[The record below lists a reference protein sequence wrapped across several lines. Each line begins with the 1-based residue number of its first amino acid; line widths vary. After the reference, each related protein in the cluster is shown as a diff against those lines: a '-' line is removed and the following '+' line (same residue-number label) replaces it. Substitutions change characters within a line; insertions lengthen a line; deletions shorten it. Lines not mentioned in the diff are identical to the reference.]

1 MAEFKLGRIRFVWQ
15 GDWGATRAYVADDVV
30 SFGGKS
36 YICIK
41 NHTSSSDFQT
51 DFTDAI
57 PKWDIVSDGTS
68 WQGDWQPE
76 FTYAPGDV
84 VKYGSLVY
92 IAETG
97 HTSATFAAPDYLG
110 LEADLDKWTPFA
122 TSFDWKGD
130 WTIDTRFKINDL
142 VKYGGYVYLCN
153 TAHVSAAT
161 VTLGL
166 EADQAKW
173 TLFTEGLNYLGEWQ
187 TAVRYRV
194 NDVVK
199 YGGNVFI
206 AITPHTST
214 GFVADE
220 ANWDT
225 FIEGFQ
231 FEDSWDNATNYQIGD
246 TVTYGGYVYLA
257 KTNNSNAQ
265 PTASPDDW
273 EVFTTGFSFQGDWSS
288 LDSYKVGDVVRVGGT
303 TYVAIADST
312 DEVPPNN
319 SFWFKLNSGINW
331 TSSTE
336 SYSQVSGTNATG
348 QSGSGAKFDI
358 TRSKTVYTV
367 SISTGFTGSGY
378 VENDVIT
385 ISGADV
391 GGVTPAND
399 IVITVTAVDGDAV
412 DAITHTG
419 YSSSWIAGR
428 TYNVGDVAIYGASSF
443 IVTATHTSETANRP
457 DNDLD
462 ANYWN
467 LLTLGSEALAL
478 EVEGDLV
485 YYSNQGPTRLP
496 IGVDGQILR
505 ATDGFPDWANYGL
518 IDNVIYVGPLGTDT
532 PAPDSG
538 LTIDKPF
545 KSVSYALDQI
555 KQGYL
560 NPQTRDILKHNKQFM
575 MKEITNWLEYT
586 YSITVTSTSAGTRRF
601 TCASTENLQDN
612 QPIVFTGEVF
622 GGVVAGQTYYID
634 SIINSS
640 EFRISET
647 PAGVSFIPSD
657 ATGQMQGDLAYDAA
671 KCERDTGLIIDAIIY
686 DVSRGGTLN
695 TTTATKSYYTEAGN
709 EYISSNLGFQREQT
723 VKANQQLK
731 ALIQTVVSNQTPV
744 NYQSLNNID
753 HGLRAQQVVDFT
765 LTAEDE
771 GKAKLNTL
779 MDIVIDGIEAESN
792 TAIAL
797 PVLPNTTVFIKTG
810 TYNEVLP
817 MILPEYTAVVGDEL
831 RTSVVQPAPADEML
845 SADKP
850 KATSA
855 LNRIKELSSELI
867 QNVKVTPTAGNTT
880 PQGYVNGY
888 GGNTE
893 GTTRINNGIEV
904 TQDVLRTG
912 LSIVDTM
919 PAVGPTPTGGTGNAS
934 DAGYA
939 NAVSQIEANYDFIQ
953 EEIVAWIAV
962 QVDGAIAPFASNFV
976 YDADSCKRD
985 VQYILDALRYDL
997 TYGGN
1002 FQTTVAARSYF
1013 VDGNPVYGAGE
1024 KEETLAAY
1032 AHLKSVVGDVITETA
1047 ITPSTGNSTTQDV
1060 DGTAGSAG
1068 AETFAEARV
1077 QEIYDTIDT
1086 DGTLASEIAPDTS
1099 WIGTSLTTWRSEID
1113 TKKPEIQNS
1122 VIDYVNSNFGDFEYD
1137 SGSCRRD
1144 STILLTSSAYDTAL
1158 GTNFNS
1164 VRDGL
1169 AYRRQ
1174 MGQNVIQNQLTQ
1186 TVGTITAERD
1196 LAVALIS
1203 DPTAIT
1209 RNTAYWN
1216 EVIDI
1221 VENGTASADII
1232 VWTDPGVDTNKAT
1245 ARSELQTNRTN
1256 IINALTTWINTNYP
1270 NLNYSQEICERDT
1283 GRVID
1288 AVSYDIQYGGNS
1300 ASYEAAKAYFEG
1312 YAETLPVSQ
1321 RDASV
1326 AAFEQLSTIAQGY
1339 MSGATEQAEAD
1350 VLIKIVSK
1358 AIEAGTIIALPT
1370 KTYPDYTWAAAGIEA
1385 DADTLLADTTV
1396 VPATLQYVT
1405 NNYSTFEYN
1414 HSKCSRDVGYIV
1426 DGLEYDL
1433 LFNSTFNSLKS
1444 GMAYHRGLTSTNLV
1458 LAEQLEPSL
1467 AALDVVREEIKEITS
1482 GTQDVKDSIETIIDI
1497 LVNDTTPSS
1506 YTITDPTNYDTGFFN
1521 ARRLVVANKQ
1531 FIIDEAEA
1539 YLVDNYN
1546 AVWVALTSAEQT
1558 QWLAEVGETVDAL
1571 RYDLTYRGNLETI
1584 VTARKYYVDNIFVK
1598 PAEDKA
1604 AFLALHTRLAD
1615 IIDNIAT
1622 GDTGGWT
1629 KSASNVNT
1637 QDVSGTAGSAGAGAF
1652 ALDRIT
1658 EIRDTIDTGL
1668 FPALITP
1675 SVLWVD
1681 SELQNLKTVIDARTE
1696 NIKTG
1701 AIAFIDQV
1709 YPNLTYDKVKCARD
1723 VGFIVDA
1730 IAYDIIFES
1739 DFRSSQA
1746 GLAYRRGITSTDY
1759 VLNNQLNATVETIEF
1774 IEEQLLELTIGQFAE
1789 QGSRDSSNRAYD
1801 ITIGMQTIVQNG
1813 LAALPPTVFPTHTEW
1828 GTADYANTAYASA
1841 SNTTGSTDTFNH
1853 AVDRIV
1859 ANHTFIQ
1866 DEVRHWLENPA
1877 NGYDTFWSGLTTAS
1891 QDACIR
1897 DVGYILDSTR
1907 YDMIY
1912 GGNTQSLVT
1921 GSAYF
1926 VNFVLTIDSSEI
1938 GATIAAYGRLKEV
1951 LSDVIQGTSVTTS
1964 PGVTEVQDTSG
1975 SSGSAEAAEFAED
1988 RVDDVL
1994 DWINNS
2000 GPNDTIEIATD
2011 WSDKSFTDSYNQL
2024 VTRKN
2029 EIVED
2034 VVYWVEKF
2042 HQELKY
2048 NQDTCRRDTGLMVD
2062 AIARDLLTGS
2072 NFATT
2077 KAGMAYYRQTTSA
2090 QAVIN
2095 DQLKATVGSI
2105 QFLAEKVKRVA
2116 ATNPTA
2122 AVELIVDDITAYING
2137 GETPTPKWCATES
2150 SDDADVAAS
2159 SIIWENKKYI
2169 VAEVIEYIAQTA
2181 PTLVYNV
2188 EDKKQEISN
2197 VIDALRYDLTYSSS
2211 SAILDTV
2218 YYYYPGRENDAFIL
2232 SEAEKQATLEAY
2244 DYMKQIVSGL
2254 AVNTVSSPGAIQDVE
2269 TPVLRDSLQ
2278 TTGDAGSVAKVEDLM
2293 TSMYNLLRS
2302 LTDIEEIT
2310 ITDITSNVLTT
2321 ETHNLKLGDTI
2332 TFSGLNDGTV
2342 YYVKTTPT
2350 GTTFTL
2356 SEYFNGPTA
2365 SFSDSPDA
2373 VIPGYPVRNASLTD
2387 VDAVLRQQFTN
2398 LTGSLDAIKTSV
2410 TEYVV
2415 ENYPTLVYDNVA
2427 TQANVADIIDA
2438 VGRDMMSNSNYL
2450 TTNVAKSY
2458 FYDFDPKLIG
2468 DNTNATVQTYR
2479 ELKNKIGTYVN
2490 GNNLALK
2497 RTNNLMDIIINM
2509 IDNGNGQTPEINGTM
2524 TYFNDRETINA
2535 VDVLKANRNFLADEA
2550 VAWIKAN
2557 YGGTVNDINGS
2568 PGTVTFTSAHNLTI
2582 GDPVVFDSDA
2592 FGGAV
2597 ADTTYWVVNV
2607 TSTTTIEVSD
2617 TKGGEALTFTGG
2629 AGSSVVT
2636 YSMNDAEQRNYMIRY
2651 IDSIVYDLQY
2661 PGNHKS
2667 WKSAQLYLNAVNGSL
2682 RSDMY
2687 HVRNATGVRNMTV
2700 NGLRGNLTELNDF
2713 GTRRPTA
2720 GSYVSL
2726 DPGFGPWDTE
2736 AWVTNKSCYVQNVTT
2751 FGVGCVGCKIDGA
2764 LHAGGNRSIVSN
2776 DFTQVLSDGIGVWCS
2791 GNNSL
2796 TELVSVFAYY
2806 NYSGYLADFGGRIRA
2821 TNGNSSYGT
2830 FGVIAEGTDTG
2841 EEPIYAAIDN
2851 LSQDA
2856 QISNV
2861 LTDGE
2866 EEVLRFEYAN
2876 AGRDYTNAEIAISG
2890 AGFNAAVIQDEFRD
2904 QAVIE
2909 TRLIDLNDGNSLGG
2923 EDYVSAQN
2931 VAQGGDTLSATIAAT
2946 DTALGGAY
2954 VGMNI
2959 QLTAGTG
2966 VGQYGRIIS
2975 FNNGTKQAKVY
2986 KTTSEPF
2993 NISGTASAN
3002 NRVFYDAGEFTQL
3015 YNNMPVYL
3023 SDDIGGLTA
3032 ATVYYVVFFDGSSLE
3047 LSTSEGGAAETLTN
3061 SSDNVKMYEAGW
3073 DHIIPGTPIAAGLDL
3088 TTGYRIEAAIDY
3100 TDPGFTAVDQTMAT
3114 ANIDYGAHTYADNKF
3129 IALQDGGTGTNISTD
3144 GITWEAGGTLPVS
3157 GSWTK
3162 VAYGGGQG
3170 ATATAIVGGLGGSG
3184 AVLEAELGE
3193 LNSIGLPG
3201 PTQIARVNVINGGRG
3216 YVSAPTIVFTPT
3228 AGGGGASAVATVKDG
3243 IIQEIIITS
3252 TGAGYSQAPTVTAET
3267 DKVTEIKVN
3276 SFGNGYLSVPTITL
3290 SGGGASTQASATAT
3304 INNQG
3309 LATIT
3314 IDVDGDDNPLRGEG
3328 YTSAPTVT
3336 ITDNDA
3342 GWLAISAGSANNAF
3356 LAAGQPA
3363 ATNWTGGSPIPGT
3376 AHNDIAYGNGTWV
3389 AVGGDGSGGA
3399 ATSTDGS
3406 AWVSRT
3412 ITTLASGTDEFI
3424 GVAYNGVNFVAISQS
3439 DETAVSSNG
3448 ITWTAGGALPTAT
3461 GDWVAIEYGN
3471 GRFVAIAD
3479 TGEVAVSTDN
3489 GTNWRASNAGL
3500 VNITDPTFWTNIGY
3514 GQGLFVAVGENTIA
3528 TSQYGLD
3535 WSRRFIDGTA
3545 EKWYGVAFGN
3555 PDNDPIWSI
3564 GNGPT
3569 SATQGLQ
3576 LRLKTGAKAFGR
3588 CLDEDGSITS
3598 IRLAEPGS
3606 GYPCGTILSTTAPN
3620 TLEVSSSDNL
3630 RLNQPIVFEGIST
3643 STSGSGAGGGGGGGG
3658 GGGYGV
3664 LNTGTGTDT
3673 TATPIGLD
3681 TETVYYIKSIVG
3693 TNITISLIK
3702 GGDAFDI
3709 NTVVAEDIGDVYFKA
3724 GPEVTITDPNST
3736 VPAAVWP
3743 RLRDGALANPT
3754 FTNRGTGYTTA
3765 TAELAGDGSADLYQP
3780 STFIAVSGLFELP
3793 EPGSNVEFANIPNA
3807 WYKLVTISNVIG
3819 QPGEYT
3825 ATFQVSPGLT
3835 VLNAPRNQIRVTTT
3849 NKYSQVRLT
3858 GHDFLYIGTGNQAK
3872 TNYPFVDITTAYI
3885 EAQQLS
3891 SGGGRV
3897 FFTSTDQ
3904 DGNFNVG
3911 GLFGVQQST
3920 GTATLDADAFNLA
3933 GLQSLQLG
3941 GIAVG
3946 IGSAVITQFSTDP
3959 FFTENSDN
3967 IVPTQRAIK
3976 SYITA
3981 QIGGGQSSL
3990 NVNTLTA
3997 GVIFIANDEITTT
4010 SGGQLNIKAKMN
4022 FTGGID
4028 GAPVAL
4034 GYFLSR

>member
-1 MAEFKLGRIRFVWQ
+1 
-15 GDWGATRAYVADDVV
+15 
-30 SFGGKS
+30 
-36 YICIK
+36 
-41 NHTSSSDFQT
+41 
-51 DFTDAI
+51 
-57 PKWDIVSDGTS
+57 
-68 WQGDWQPE
+68 
-76 FTYAPGDV
+76 
-84 VKYGSLVY
+84 
-92 IAETG
+92 
-97 HTSATFAAPDYLG
+97 
-110 LEADLDKWTPFA
+110 
-122 TSFDWKGD
+122 
-130 WTIDTRFKINDL
+130 
-142 VKYGGYVYLCN
+142 
-153 TAHVSAAT
+153 
-161 VTLGL
+161 
-166 EADQAKW
+166 
-173 TLFTEGLNYLGEWQ
+173 
-187 TAVRYRV
+187 
-194 NDVVK
+194 
-199 YGGNVFI
+199 
-206 AITPHTST
+206 
-214 GFVADE
+214 
-220 ANWDT
+220 
-225 FIEGFQ
+225 
-231 FEDSWDNATNYQIGD
+231 
-246 TVTYGGYVYLA
+246 
-257 KTNNSNAQ
+257 
-265 PTASPDDW
+265 
-273 EVFTTGFSFQGDWSS
+273 
-288 LDSYKVGDVVRVGGT
+288 
-303 TYVAIADST
+303 
-312 DEVPPNN
+312 
-319 SFWFKLNSGINW
+319 
-331 TSSTE
+331 
-336 SYSQVSGTNATG
+336 
-348 QSGSGAKFDI
+348 
-358 TRSKTVYTV
+358 
-367 SISTGFTGSGY
+367 
-378 VENDVIT
+378 
-385 ISGADV
+385 
-391 GGVTPAND
+391 
-399 IVITVTAVDGDAV
+399 
-412 DAITHTG
+412 
-419 YSSSWIAGR
+419 
-428 TYNVGDVAIYGASSF
+428 
-443 IVTATHTSETANRP
+443 
-457 DNDLD
+457 
-462 ANYWN
+462 
-467 LLTLGSEALAL
+467 
-478 EVEGDLV
+478 
-485 YYSNQGPTRLP
+485 
-496 IGVDGQILR
+496 
-505 ATDGFPDWANYGL
+505 
-518 IDNVIYVGPLGTDT
+518 
-532 PAPDSG
+532 
-538 LTIDKPF
+538 
-545 KSVSYALDQI
+545 
-555 KQGYL
+555 
-560 NPQTRDILKHNKQFM
+560 

-744 NYQSLNNID
+744 NYQSLNDID

-845 SADKP
+845 SADKS

-939 NAVSQIEANYDFIQ
+939 NAVAQIEANYEFIK
-953 EEIVAWIAV
+953 EEITSWIAV
-962 QVDGAIAPFASNFV
+962 QVAGAIAPFAANFV
-976 YDADSCKRD
+976 YSEESCKRD
-985 VQYILDALRYDL
+985 VEYILDALRYDL

-1002 FQTTVAARSYF
+1002 FQTTVASRSYF
-1013 VDGNPVYGAGE
+1013 VDGSPVYGAGE

-1032 AHLKSVVGDVITETA
+1032 AHLKTIVGDVITETV
-1047 ITPSTGNSTTQDV
+1047 ITPSTGNSITQDV

-1113 TKKPEIQNS
+1113 TKKPEIQNA

-1186 TVGTITAERD
+1186 TVGTIAAERD

-1221 VENGTASADII
+1221 VQNGTASADII

-1370 KTYPDYTWAAAGIEA
+1370 KTYPDYTWAVAGIEA

-1546 AVWVALTSAEQT
+1546 AVWVALTSEEQT

-1681 SELQNLKTVIDARTE
+1681 SELQKLKTVIDARTE

-1859 ANHTFIQ
+1859 ANHAFIQ
-1866 DEVRHWLENPA
+1866 DEVRHWLEDPT

-1907 YDMIY
+1907 YDMSY

-1938 GATIAAYGRLKEV
+1938 GATVAAYGRLKTVLGEV
-1951 LSDVIQGTSVTTS
+1951 IAGTTVTTS

-1975 SSGSAEAAEFAED
+1975 SSGNAATIEFAQD

-2000 GPNDTIEIATD
+2000 GPNATIEIATD

-2150 SDDADVAAS
+2150 SDDADVAAA

-2211 SAILDTV
+2211 SAILDTA
-2218 YYYYPGRENDAFIL
+2218 YYYYPGRQEDAFIL

-2244 DYMKQIVSGL
+2244 DYMKQIVNGL

-2293 TSMYNLLRS
+2293 NSLYNLLRS
-2302 LTDIEEIT
+2302 LTDVEEIT
-2310 ITDITSNVLTT
+2310 VTDITSNVLTS

-2342 YYVKTTPT
+2342 YYVKTTPS

-2365 SFSDSPDA
+2365 SFSDTPAA
-2373 VIPGYPVRNASLTD
+2373 VIPGYPVRNASLAD

-2398 LTGSLDAIKTSV
+2398 LTGSLEAIKTSV

-2427 TQANVADIIDA
+2427 AQENVADIIDA

-2468 DNTNATVQTYR
+2468 NNTNATVQTYR
-2479 ELKNKIGTYVN
+2479 ELKNKIATYVS

-2557 YGGTVNDINGS
+2557 
-2568 PGTVTFTSAHNLTI
+2568 LR
-2582 GDPVVFDSDA
+2582 
-2592 FGGAV
+2592 
-2597 ADTTYWVVNV
+2597 
-2607 TSTTTIEVSD
+2607 
-2617 TKGGEALTFTGG
+2617 
-2629 AGSSVVT
+2629 
-2636 YSMNDAEQRNYMIRY
+2636 RN
-2651 IDSIVYDLQY
+2651 S
-2661 PGNHKS
+2661 K
-2667 WKSAQLYLNAVNGSL
+2667 
-2682 RSDMY
+2682 
-2687 HVRNATGVRNMTV
+2687 
-2700 NGLRGNLTELNDF
+2700 
-2713 GTRRPTA
+2713 
-2720 GSYVSL
+2720 
-2726 DPGFGPWDTE
+2726 
-2736 AWVTNKSCYVQNVTT
+2736 
-2751 FGVGCVGCKIDGA
+2751 
-2764 LHAGGNRSIVSN
+2764 
-2776 DFTQVLSDGIGVWCS
+2776 
-2791 GNNSL
+2791 
-2796 TELVSVFAYY
+2796 
-2806 NYSGYLADFGGRIRA
+2806 
-2821 TNGNSSYGT
+2821 
-2830 FGVIAEGTDTG
+2830 
-2841 EEPIYAAIDN
+2841 
-2851 LSQDA
+2851 
-2856 QISNV
+2856 
-2861 LTDGE
+2861 
-2866 EEVLRFEYAN
+2866 
-2876 AGRDYTNAEIAISG
+2876 
-2890 AGFNAAVIQDEFRD
+2890 
-2904 QAVIE
+2904 
-2909 TRLIDLNDGNSLGG
+2909 
-2923 EDYVSAQN
+2923 
-2931 VAQGGDTLSATIAAT
+2931 
-2946 DTALGGAY
+2946 
-2954 VGMNI
+2954 
-2959 QLTAGTG
+2959 
-2966 VGQYGRIIS
+2966 
-2975 FNNGTKQAKVY
+2975 
-2986 KTTSEPF
+2986 
-2993 NISGTASAN
+2993 
-3002 NRVFYDAGEFTQL
+3002 
-3015 YNNMPVYL
+3015 
-3023 SDDIGGLTA
+3023 
-3032 ATVYYVVFFDGSSLE
+3032 
-3047 LSTSEGGAAETLTN
+3047 
-3061 SSDNVKMYEAGW
+3061 
-3073 DHIIPGTPIAAGLDL
+3073 
-3088 TTGYRIEAAIDY
+3088 
-3100 TDPGFTAVDQTMAT
+3100 
-3114 ANIDYGAHTYADNKF
+3114 
-3129 IALQDGGTGTNISTD
+3129 
-3144 GITWEAGGTLPVS
+3144 
-3157 GSWTK
+3157 
-3162 VAYGGGQG
+3162 
-3170 ATATAIVGGLGGSG
+3170 
-3184 AVLEAELGE
+3184 
-3193 LNSIGLPG
+3193 
-3201 PTQIARVNVINGGRG
+3201 
-3216 YVSAPTIVFTPT
+3216 
-3228 AGGGGASAVATVKDG
+3228 
-3243 IIQEIIITS
+3243 
-3252 TGAGYSQAPTVTAET
+3252 
-3267 DKVTEIKVN
+3267 
-3276 SFGNGYLSVPTITL
+3276 
-3290 SGGGASTQASATAT
+3290 
-3304 INNQG
+3304 
-3309 LATIT
+3309 
-3314 IDVDGDDNPLRGEG
+3314 
-3328 YTSAPTVT
+3328 
-3336 ITDNDA
+3336 
-3342 GWLAISAGSANNAF
+3342 
-3356 LAAGQPA
+3356 
-3363 ATNWTGGSPIPGT
+3363 
-3376 AHNDIAYGNGTWV
+3376 
-3389 AVGGDGSGGA
+3389 
-3399 ATSTDGS
+3399 
-3406 AWVSRT
+3406 
-3412 ITTLASGTDEFI
+3412 
-3424 GVAYNGVNFVAISQS
+3424 
-3439 DETAVSSNG
+3439 
-3448 ITWTAGGALPTAT
+3448 
-3461 GDWVAIEYGN
+3461 
-3471 GRFVAIAD
+3471 
-3479 TGEVAVSTDN
+3479 
-3489 GTNWRASNAGL
+3489 
-3500 VNITDPTFWTNIGY
+3500 
-3514 GQGLFVAVGENTIA
+3514 
-3528 TSQYGLD
+3528 
-3535 WSRRFIDGTA
+3535 
-3545 EKWYGVAFGN
+3545 
-3555 PDNDPIWSI
+3555 
-3564 GNGPT
+3564 
-3569 SATQGLQ
+3569 
-3576 LRLKTGAKAFGR
+3576 
-3588 CLDEDGSITS
+3588 
-3598 IRLAEPGS
+3598 
-3606 GYPCGTILSTTAPN
+3606 
-3620 TLEVSSSDNL
+3620 
-3630 RLNQPIVFEGIST
+3630 
-3643 STSGSGAGGGGGGGG
+3643 
-3658 GGGYGV
+3658 
-3664 LNTGTGTDT
+3664 
-3673 TATPIGLD
+3673 
-3681 TETVYYIKSIVG
+3681 
-3693 TNITISLIK
+3693 
-3702 GGDAFDI
+3702 
-3709 NTVVAEDIGDVYFKA
+3709 
-3724 GPEVTITDPNST
+3724 
-3736 VPAAVWP
+3736 
-3743 RLRDGALANPT
+3743 
-3754 FTNRGTGYTTA
+3754 
-3765 TAELAGDGSADLYQP
+3765 
-3780 STFIAVSGLFELP
+3780 
-3793 EPGSNVEFANIPNA
+3793 
-3807 WYKLVTISNVIG
+3807 
-3819 QPGEYT
+3819 
-3825 ATFQVSPGLT
+3825 
-3835 VLNAPRNQIRVTTT
+3835 
-3849 NKYSQVRLT
+3849 
-3858 GHDFLYIGTGNQAK
+3858 
-3872 TNYPFVDITTAYI
+3872 
-3885 EAQQLS
+3885 
-3891 SGGGRV
+3891 
-3897 FFTSTDQ
+3897 
-3904 DGNFNVG
+3904 
-3911 GLFGVQQST
+3911 
-3920 GTATLDADAFNLA
+3920 
-3933 GLQSLQLG
+3933 
-3941 GIAVG
+3941 
-3946 IGSAVITQFSTDP
+3946 
-3959 FFTENSDN
+3959 
-3967 IVPTQRAIK
+3967 
-3976 SYITA
+3976 
-3981 QIGGGQSSL
+3981 
-3990 NVNTLTA
+3990 
-3997 GVIFIANDEITTT
+3997 
-4010 SGGQLNIKAKMN
+4010 
-4022 FTGGID
+4022 
-4028 GAPVAL
+4028 
-4034 GYFLSR
+4034 

>member
-15 GDWGATRAYVADDVV
+15 GDWSASRAYVADDVV

-41 NHTSSSDFQT
+41 NHTSSTDFQT

-130 WTIDTRFKINDL
+130 WTINTRFKINDL

-153 TAHVSAAT
+153 TAHVSSAT
-161 VTLGL
+161 VALGL
-166 EADQAKW
+166 EADQSKW
-173 TLFTEGLNYLGEWQ
+173 TLFTEGLNYLGDWT
-187 TAVRYRV
+187 TAVRYKV

-220 ANWDT
+220 ANWAV

-231 FEDSWDNATNYQIGD
+231 FEDSWDNSTNYQIGD
-246 TVTYGGYVYLA
+246 TVTYGGYVYVA

-273 EVFTTGFSFQGDWSS
+273 DVFTTGFAFQGDWSS

-312 DEVPPNN
+312 DEVPPNA
-319 SFWFKLNSGINW
+319 SFWSRLNSGINW
-331 TSSTE
+331 TQSTE
-336 SYSQVSGTNATG
+336 SYSQLSGTNAAG
-348 QSGSGAKFDI
+348 GSGSGARFDV

-367 SISTGFTGSGY
+367 SVSTGFAGSGY
-378 VENDVIT
+378 AENDVIT
-385 ISGADV
+385 ISGADI

-399 IVITVTAVDGDAV
+399 LVVTVTAVDGGAV
-412 DAITHTG
+412 DTITHTG

-462 ANYWN
+462 ASYWN

-485 YYSNQGPTRLP
+485 YYGNQGPTRLP

-505 ATDGFPDWANYGL
+505 ATGGFPDWANYGL
-518 IDNVIYVGPLGTDT
+518 IDNVIYVGPLGTDV

-545 KSVSYALDQI
+545 KSVGYALNQI
-555 KQGYL
+555 KLGYL

-575 MKEITNWLEYT
+575 LKEITNWLKYT
-586 YSITVTSTSAGTRRF
+586 YSIVVTSTSAGTRRF

-622 GGVVAGQTYYID
+622 GGVVAGKTYYID

-647 PAGVSFIPSD
+647 PAGVSFIPTD
-657 ATGQMQGDLAYDAA
+657 ATGQMNGDLAYDEV
-671 KCERDTGLIIDAIIY
+671 KCERDTGLIIDALIY
-686 DVSRGGTLN
+686 DVSRGGTLK
-695 TTTATKSYYTEAGN
+695 TTEATKSYYTEAGN

-723 VKANQQLK
+723 VRAYQQLK
-731 ALIQTVVSNQTPV
+731 SLVQTVVANQTPV
-744 NYQSLNNID
+744 NFQSLTNIE
-753 HGLRAQQVVDFT
+753 HGFRAQQVVDFT
-765 LTAEDE
+765 LTAEDD
-771 GKAKLNTL
+771 GKTKLNTL

-810 TYNEVLP
+810 TYNEILP

-831 RTSVVQPAPADEML
+831 RTSVVQPKPADELL
-845 SADKP
+845 SSDKA
-850 KATSA
+850 KTTSA
-855 LNRIKELSSELI
+855 LNRIKDISSELI
-867 QNVKVTPTAGNTT
+867 QNVAVTPTVGNTT

-893 GTTRINNGIEV
+893 GTNRINNGIEV

-919 PAVGPTPTGGTGNAS
+919 PAVGPAPTGGTGNAS
-934 DAGYA
+934 DAGYS
-939 NAVSQIEANYDFIQ
+939 NAVAQIEANYQFIKD
-953 EEIVAWIAV
+953 EITAWIAV
-962 QVDGAIAPFASNFV
+962 QVAGPIAPFAGSFTYN
-976 YDADSCKRD
+976 ADKWNE
-985 VQYILDALRYDL
+985 YIEYTLDALRYDV

-1002 FQTTVAARSYF
+1002 FQTTVQARSFF
-1013 VDGNPVYGAGE
+1013 VDGSPAYAAGE
-1024 KEETLAAY
+1024 KEELLATF
-1032 AHLKSVVGDVITETA
+1032 AHLKTIVGDVITETA
-1047 ITPSTGNSTTQDV
+1047 ITPSAGNSTTQDT
-1060 DGTAGSAG
+1060 DGTAGSAA
-1068 AETFAEARV
+1068 AETFAETLV

-1086 DGTLASEIAPDTS
+1086 DGTLASEVTPDTS
-1099 WIGTSLTTWRSEID
+1099 WISTSLTTWRSEID
-1113 TKKPEIQNS
+1113 TKKSEIQIS
-1122 VIDYVNSNFGDFEYD
+1122 VIDYINSNFGDFDYD

-1164 VRDGL
+1164 IRDGL

-1174 MGQNVIQNQLTQ
+1174 MGINVIQNQLTQ

-1203 DPTAIT
+1203 DSVAIT

-1221 VENGTASADII
+1221 VQNGTASADVIS
-1232 VWTDPGVDTNKAT
+1232 WSNPGVNTDKTT
-1245 ARSELQTNRTN
+1245 ARESIQTNRTT
-1256 IINALTTWINTNYP
+1256 IINALTSWINTNYP

-1283 GRVID
+1283 GRVLD

-1326 AAFEQLSTIAQGY
+1326 AAFEQLSIITQGY
-1339 MSGATEQAEAD
+1339 ITSAPEQAEANT
-1350 VLIKIVSK
+1350 LISIVSK
-1358 AIEAGTIIALPT
+1358 AIEAGTLVALPT
-1370 KTYPDYTWAAAGIEA
+1370 KTYPDYTWAAAAIEA

-1405 NNYSTFEYN
+1405 DNYSTFEYN
-1414 HSKCSRDVGYIV
+1414 HTKCSRDIGYIV

-1444 GMAYHRGLTSTNLV
+1444 GMAYHRGLTSTDFV
-1458 LAEQLEPSL
+1458 LAQQLEPSL
-1467 AALDVVREEIKEITS
+1467 AALDVVREEIKEITT

-1497 LVNDTTPSS
+1497 LVNDTNPSS
-1506 YTITDPTNYDTGFFN
+1506 YTITDPPNYDTGFFN

-1546 AVWVALTSAEQT
+1546 AVWTALTTAEQT
-1558 QWLAEVGETVDAL
+1558 EWLEEVGETVDSL

-1584 VTARKYYVDNIFVK
+1584 VTARRYYVDNLFVK

-1604 AFLALHTRLAD
+1604 AFLALHVRLAD
-1615 IIDNIAT
+1615 IIDDIAT
-1622 GDTGGWT
+1622 GSAITR
-1629 KSASNVNT
+1629 SASNVNT
-1637 QDVSGTAGSAGAGAF
+1637 QDVSGTAGSVGAGAF

-1658 EIRDTIDTGL
+1658 EIKNTIDTGL
-1668 FPALITP
+1668 LPALITP
-1675 SVLWVD
+1675 SVAFVD
-1681 SELQNLKTVIDARTE
+1681 SELQNLKKSIDARVE

-1701 AIAFIDQV
+1701 AIAYIDQV
-1709 YPNLTYDKVKCARD
+1709 YPSLTYDKVKCARD
-1723 VGFIVDA
+1723 VGYIVDA
-1730 IAYDIIFES
+1730 ITYDILFES

-1759 VLNNQLNATVETIEF
+1759 VLNNQLNATVQTIEF
-1774 IEEQLLELTIGQFAE
+1774 IEEQLLELTIGQYAE
-1789 QGSRDSSNRAYD
+1789 EGSRESSNKAYD
-1801 ITIGMQTIVQNG
+1801 LTIGMQTIVQNG
-1813 LAALPPTVFPTHTEW
+1813 LEALPPTVYPTHDEW
-1828 GTADYANTAYASA
+1828 GTDEYANTAYASA
-1841 SNTTGSTDTFNH
+1841 SNTTGNTETFNH

-1859 ANHTFIQ
+1859 ANHAFIR
-1866 DEVRHWLENPA
+1866 DEVRHWLEDPT

-1938 GATIAAYGRLKEV
+1938 GATIAAYGRLKTVLGEV
-1951 LSDVIQGTSVTTS
+1951 IAGTTVTTS

-1975 SSGSAEAAEFAED
+1975 SSGNAATVEFAQD

-2000 GPNDTIEIATD
+2000 GPNATIDIATD
-2011 WSDKSFTDSYNQL
+2011 WSENAYTNSYNQL
-2024 VTRKN
+2024 VARKN

-2042 HQELKY
+2042 YQELKY

-2062 AIARDLLTGS
+2062 AIARDVLTGS

-2090 QAVIN
+2090 KAVIN

-2122 AVELIVDDITAYING
+2122 AVELIIDDINAYING
-2137 GETPTPKWCATES
+2137 GEQPTPKWCATES
-2150 SDDADVAAS
+2150 SDANDVAAS

-2169 VAEVIEYIAQTA
+2169 TAEVIEFIAQNS
-2181 PTLVYNV
+2181 PTLTYNV

-2197 VIDALRYDLTYSSS
+2197 VIDALRYDLTYGSS
-2211 SAILDTV
+2211 SATV
-2218 YYYYPGRENDAFIL
+2218 DAGNYYYPNGQDSFIM
-2232 SEAEKQATLEAY
+2232 SEEEKQATLDAY

-2254 AVNTVSSPGAIQDVE
+2254 AVNSVTSPGAIQDVE

-2278 TTGDAGSVAKVEDLM
+2278 ITGNAGSVTKVEELM
-2293 TSMYNLLRS
+2293 TSLYNVLRDQ
-2302 LTDIEEIT
+2302 TNVEEIVV
-2310 ITDITSNVLTT
+2310 TDITSNVLTSG
-2321 ETHNLKLGDTI
+2321 THNLKLGDTI
-2332 TFSGLNDGTV
+2332 TFSGLNDGTI
-2342 YYVKTTPT
+2342 YNVKTTPT
-2350 GTTFTL
+2350 GTTFTV

-2365 SFSDSPDA
+2365 SFADQPGTL
-2373 VIPGYPVRNASLTD
+2373 IPGYPSRNANLTD
-2387 VDAVLRQQFTN
+2387 VNATIRQQFTN

-2410 TEYVV
+2410 TEYIV
-2415 ENYPTLVYDNVA
+2415 ENYPTLVYDNNA
-2427 TQANVADIIDA
+2427 AQANVADIVDA
-2438 VGRDMMSNSNYL
+2438 VGRDMMSNTNYL
-2450 TTNVAKSY
+2450 TNNIAKSY
-2458 FYDFDPKLIG
+2458 FYDFNPKLIG
-2468 DNTNATVQTYR
+2468 NNTNATVQTYR
-2479 ELKNKIGTYVN
+2479 ELKNKIATYVN
-2490 GNNLALK
+2490 GSSLALK
-2497 RTNNLMDIIINM
+2497 RTNNLMDIIIHM
-2509 IDNGNGQTPEINGTM
+2509 IDKGNGQTPEINGTM

-2535 VDVLKANRNFLADEA
+2535 VDVLKANRNFLASEA
-2550 VAWIKAN
+2550 VAWINAN

-2568 PGTVTFTSAHNLTI
+2568 PGTLTFTAAHNLVV
-2582 GDPVVFDSDA
+2582 GDPVVFDSNA

-2597 ADTTYWVVNV
+2597 AGTTYWVTNV
-2607 TSTTTIEVSD
+2607 PSTTTIEVSD
-2617 TKGGEALTFTGG
+2617 SKGGEALTFDGG

-2636 YSMNDAEQRNYMIRY
+2636 YKLNEEQHRAYIIRY

-2667 WKSAQLYLNAVNGSL
+2667 WKSAELYLNAINGSL

-2700 NGLRGNLTELNDF
+2700 NGLRGNLTELNNF

-2830 FGVIAEGTDTG
+2830 YGVIAEGTDTG
-2841 EEPIYAAIDN
+2841 ENPIYAEVDN

-2856 QISNV
+2856 LISNV
-2861 LTDGE
+2861 ITDGE
-2866 EEVLRFEYAN
+2866 EQVLRFEYSN

-2890 AGFNAAVIQDEFRD
+2890 AGFNAAVVQDEFRD

-2909 TRLIDLNDGNSLGG
+2909 TRLIDLDDNNGTGG
-2923 EDYVSAQN
+2923 DDYVSAQN
-2931 VAQGGDTLSATIAAT
+2931 VAQGGDTVSATIAAT

-2966 VGQYGRIIS
+2966 VGQFGRIIS
-2975 FNNGTKQAKVY
+2975 FNNGTKQVKVY

-2993 NISGTASAN
+2993 NIIGTASAN

-3015 YNNMPVYL
+3015 YDNMPVYL
-3023 SDDIGGLTA
+3023 SADIGGLTA
-3032 ATVYYVVFFDGSSLE
+3032 ATLYYVVFFDGSSLE

-3100 TDPGFTAVDQTMAT
+3100 TEPGFTAVDQTMAT
-3114 ANIDYGAHTYADNKF
+3114 ANINYGAHTYADNKF
-3129 IALQDGGTGTNISTD
+3129 IALQDGGTATNISTD
-3144 GITWEAGGTLPVS
+3144 GKTWTAGGTLPVS

-3184 AVLEAELGE
+3184 AILEAELGE

-3201 PTQIARVNVINGGRG
+3201 PTQIARVNVVNGGRG
-3216 YVSAPTIVFTPT
+3216 YVTAPTIVFT
-3228 AGGGGASAVATVKDG
+3228 AVQGGGGASAVATVKDG

-3252 TGAGYSQAPTVTAET
+3252 TGAGYAAAPTVTAET
-3267 DKVTEIKVN
+3267 DKVTEIIVN
-3276 SFGNGYLSVPTITL
+3276 SFGRGYLNVPTITL
-3290 SGGGASTQASATAT
+3290 TGGGASTQASATAT

-3309 LATIT
+3309 LATVT

-3328 YTSAPTVT
+3328 YTSAPEVV
-3336 ITDNDA
+3336 ITDNNA
-3342 GWLAISAGSANNAF
+3342 GWVAISEGTANNAF
-3356 LAAGQPA
+3356 LAAGQTA
-3363 ATNWTGGSPIPGT
+3363 ATNWTGGSPLPGT

-3389 AVGGDGSGGA
+3389 AVGGDGNGGA

-3424 GVAYNGVNFVAISQS
+3424 GVAYNGINFVAISQS
-3439 DETAVSSNG
+3439 DESAVSSNG
-3448 ITWTAGGALPTAT
+3448 ITWTAGGALPTAV

-3471 GRFVAIAD
+3471 GRFVAIAT

-3514 GQGLFVAVGENTIA
+3514 GQGLFVAVGENVIA

-3564 GNGPT
+3564 GNGP
-3569 SATQGLQ
+3569 SAATQGLQ

-3630 RLNQPIVFEGIST
+3630 RLNQPIVFEGVST
-3643 STSGSGAGGGGGGGG
+3643 GSSAGGSGGGSG
-3658 GGGYGV
+3658 GGGYSISNV
-3664 LNTGTGTDT
+3664 GTGTDT

-3709 NTVVAEDIGDVYFKA
+3709 STVDAADIGDVYFKA

-3736 VPAAVWP
+3736 IPAAVWP

-3780 STFIAVSGLFELP
+3780 ATFIAVRGLFELP

-3819 QPGEYT
+3819 QPGSYT
-3825 ATFQVSPGLT
+3825 ATFQISPGLT
-3835 VLNAPRNQIRVTTT
+3835 VLNAPKDGIRLTTT